1 MTKKKKTT
9 SKQTSEKFTLV
20 ELVSNS
26 DLHYPLI
33 IMNLSRAGLLQQ
45 YEEEKEAFGRL
56 DIEPSMTQAE
66 FDKIMED

>member
-1 MTKKKKTT
+1 MTKKKKEE
-9 SKQTSEKFTLV
+9 TSEKFTLV

-45 YEEEKEAFGRL
+45 YEEEVEAQGRL
-56 DIEPSMTQAE
+56 DITPTLTEAE
-66 FDKIMED
+66 FNKIMEA